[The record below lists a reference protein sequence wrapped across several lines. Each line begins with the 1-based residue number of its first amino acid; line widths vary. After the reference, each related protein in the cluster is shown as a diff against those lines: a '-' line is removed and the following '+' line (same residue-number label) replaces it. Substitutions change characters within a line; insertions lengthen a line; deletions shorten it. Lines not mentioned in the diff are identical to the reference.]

1 MSIKRLILTLALVLT
16 VWCLSAVERSTSIVY
31 INGTKY
37 YIHTVQQGETL
48 YAISKGYEVST
59 ELIEQHNP
67 AVKQGLKAGAKLKIP
82 VQNAPMEQVSKKKQK
97 KNFATHYVVRGETLY
112 AIARQ
117 YEIPVQTILEDNPK
131 IDPSRLSLGQKLLI
145 RKKAIGKGSEEAIR
159 EELTEYAEQLSVVT
173 EGDDYYVVQRG
184 DTFYSLSKRFE
195 VSEEELSSLNS
206 GLKPEELKAGAM
218 IRVPARS
225 IAPMEE
231 ETATIEPEQEEPV
244 ADVEIKKPEHPVID
258 FRAICNCDPL
268 KLSLLLP
275 MTNQGKANA
284 NYLEFYQG
292 FLLGLDSL
300 KQKRGYSVDLDLYDT
315 KRDPEEVAA
324 IVEQDRFRRSQLVVG
339 PIYEEEMAEVV
350 KFAEEKQI
358 PVVSPLAHMNR
369 VESDVLFQMAPDPT
383 KKYAKAQNLLGE
395 GKRVTLIYTASTD
408 KEFEQEMLTL
418 LGDTPFKRHEYNYQH
433 PSIKVKEGEL
443 HPSDLSPL
451 LDNDEENLF
460 IVLSD
465 NEIDVDRVLAALA
478 SADTNLRARSLR
490 NPQYTVLGNSRW
502 NRYQNIDRSIFF
514 KNRVIFFS
522 TYHAKRDS
530 ERIVAFDRAYL
541 RAFGSLP
548 SLYAYRGYDA
558 AMIFVEGMY
567 NDIEYDLEDRRY
579 TPLQTIYRFSQEE
592 EHKSHRN
599 SDWMRVNYNSDF
611 TITIE

>member
-1 MSIKRLILTLALVLT
+1 MSIKRLFTTLLLTLT
-16 VWCLSAVERSTSIVY
+16 VWCVSAIERSTSIVY

-67 AVKQGLKAGAKLKIP
+67 SVKAGLKAGAKIKIP
-82 VQNAPMEQVSKKKQK
+82 VENAPTAEVSKKKQK

-159 EELTEYAEQLSVVT
+159 EDLKEYAEQLSGVT

-184 DTFYSLSKRFE
+184 DTFYSLSKRFGL
-195 VSEEELSSLNS
+195 SEEELSKLNG
-206 GLKPEELKAGAM
+206 GLKAEELKAGAM
-218 IRVPARS
+218 IRIPAQQQ
-225 IAPMEE
+225 IGPEE
-231 ETATIEPEQEEPV
+231 VEVAVQPEAEQPEVEP
-244 ADVEIKKPEHPVID
+244 IKPEHPIID
-258 FRAICNCDPL
+258 FRAVCNCDPL
-268 KLSLLLP
+268 KVSLMLP
-275 MTNQGKANA
+275 MTNKGKASQQ
-284 NYLEFYQG
+284 YLEFYQG

-300 KQKRGYSVDLDLYDT
+300 KKKQGYSVDLDLYDT
-315 KRDPEEVAA
+315 KRDPEEVAT
-324 IVEQDRFRRSQLVVG
+324 IINEDRFRRSQLVVG
-339 PIYEEEMAEVV
+339 PVYEEEMGEVV

-358 PVVSPLAHMNR
+358 PVVSPLAHMTR
-369 VESDVLFQMAPDPT
+369 VESDVLFLMAPDPT
-383 KKYAKAQNLLGE
+383 KKYAKAENLIEE
-395 GKRVTLIYTASTD
+395 GKSVTLIYTGSTD
-408 KEFEQEMLTL
+408 KEFEQEMLAL
-418 LGDTPFKRHEYNYQH
+418 LGDKPFKRHEYHYQH

-451 LDNDEENLF
+451 LDNEEENLF
-460 IVLSD
+460 IILAD

-490 NPQYTVLGNSRW
+490 TPKYSVLGNSRW

-514 KNRVIFFS
+514 KNRVVFFS

-530 ERIVAFDRAYL
+530 ERIVAFDKAYL
-541 RAFGSLP
+541 SAFGSLP

-558 AMIFVEGMY
+558 AMIFVAGMY
-567 NDIEYDLEDRRY
+567 NDIEYDMEDRRY
-579 TPLQTIYRFSQEE
+579 APLQTIYRFSQEE
-592 EHKSHRN
+592 EHKNHLN
-599 SDWMRVNYNSDF
+599 SDWMRVNYHSDF